1 MASVP
6 SQMTTSIQSL
16 PPPTGQVSNDDIA
29 MLKDVLKEVEQEIS
43 APQAP
48 KVPVNTQLNPN
59 ANNAPIIYAMP
70 TAPSCPMPNK
80 LAQINIGS
88 FALDKNLLQYAIVA
102 SFVAFI
108 LYNPDIFSHVYKF
121 VPTLSKF
128 ATYEWVLR
136 IILMILLLYVI
147 YMYLPK

>member
-1 MASVP
+1 MASMP

-48 KVPVNTQLNPN
+48 KVPVNAQLNPN

-80 LAQINIGS
+80 LAQIKLGPL
-88 FALDKNLLQYAIVA
+88 ALDKKLLQYAIVA
-102 SFVAFI
+102 SVLAFI
-108 LYNPDIFSHVYKF
+108 LYNPNAFTNIYKL
-121 VPTLSKF
+121 VPILSKF
-128 ATYEWVLR
+128 VTYEWILR
-136 IILMILLLYVI
+136 IVLMIVILYIVYI
-147 YMYLPK
+147 YLPY